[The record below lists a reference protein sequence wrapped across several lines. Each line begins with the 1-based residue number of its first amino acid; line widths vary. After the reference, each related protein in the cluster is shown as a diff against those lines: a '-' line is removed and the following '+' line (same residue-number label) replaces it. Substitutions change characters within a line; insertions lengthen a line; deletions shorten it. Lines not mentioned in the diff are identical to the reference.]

1 MLAAAARMGDVD
13 KDMAEEGLHTHP
25 PVSVNTV
32 TVNTVWFLCGNEY
45 VTTQHVCGGGIGNGR
60 RRSAR

>member
-1 MLAAAARMGDVD
+1 MGDVD

-32 TVNTVWFLCGNEY
+32 TVNTVWFLSENEY

-60 RRSAR
+60 RRSAW